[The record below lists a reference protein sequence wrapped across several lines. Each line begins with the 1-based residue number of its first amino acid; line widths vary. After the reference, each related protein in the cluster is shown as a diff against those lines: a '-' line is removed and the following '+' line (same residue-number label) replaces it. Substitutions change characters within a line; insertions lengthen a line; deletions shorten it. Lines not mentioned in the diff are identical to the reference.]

1 VFPSAQ
7 QQMRMQLASVLVGV
21 MLEIT

>member
-1 VFPSAQ
+1 VFPPAQ
-7 QQMRMQLASVLVGV
+7 QQMRMQLANARVGV